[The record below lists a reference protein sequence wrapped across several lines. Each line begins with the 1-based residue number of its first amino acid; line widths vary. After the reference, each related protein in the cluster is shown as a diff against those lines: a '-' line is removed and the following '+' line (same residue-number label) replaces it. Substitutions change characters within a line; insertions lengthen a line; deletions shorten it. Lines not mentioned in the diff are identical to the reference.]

1 MRFNKKEYIIPCLS
15 WSLTTPQCITELR
28 ALRYSIGR
36 SWFKELEQIKK
47 GKPWFS
53 NDGSW
58 GDWSYIYL
66 IIFFLQAV
74 RGESGASSLALP
86 SSFPSP
92 LLSPAL
98 SFILKQYTF
107 KKYIRIFYYANFV
120 VIFRERLEEILHKKC
135 YLSDCLL
142 KCCWKKI
149 RKKFILMRQIW
160 YI

>member
-1 MRFNKKEYIIPCLS
+1 MYAMESNHSSISSPPEVLNKKEFINMSVMKSNHSSIASPNLGRYAIRLEDRES
-15 WSLTTPQCITELR
+15 RSLCK
-28 ALRYSIGR
+28 S
-36 SWFKELEQIKK
+36 KK
-47 GKPWFS
+47 ANHDFLMTGP
-53 NDGSW
+53 G
-58 GDWSYIYL
+58 GDQSYIYL

-142 KCCWKKI
+142 KCC
-149 RKKFILMRQIW
+149 
-160 YI
+160 